1 VITFNLDKDKNNW
14 QIKSLGELLTS
25 LESGGRATGGSVS
38 YGIPSIGAEHL
49 DDFGKLNFSSMKY
62 VPKDYYYSM
71 NKGKIFKGDILVV
84 KDGATTGKVSFIDND
99 FPFPESAVNE
109 HVFIVRTNKHLLD
122 PQFAFYYLYSS
133 IGKLQILTDFR
144 GSAQGGISRGFV
156 DKVHLPLP
164 PLSIQKQIAEIL
176 EKVDTAKQ
184 KRQEAN
190 KLTVEFLQSV
200 FIEMFGDPVKNPK
213 GWDMIHLGE
222 VISVLM
228 DYHSNGSYE
237 TLRNNVKLLDT
248 PDYAYMIRTTDLE
261 KQDYE
266 TDVKY
271 VSKSSYE
278 FLKKSKIFGGEIII
292 NKIGSAGQ
300 VYLMPYLNRKVSLG
314 MNQFGLRF
322 NEKANNI
329 YIYFLLK
336 SSYGESII
344 KKKVQGAVT
353 KTITKEAVRSLIIP
367 LPPLSLQQQFAEIVN
382 KTEALK
388 EKQKQS
394 EQELENLFQ
403 CLMQRAFKGELV

>member
-1 VITFNLDKDKNNW
+1 MITFNLDKDKNNW

-213 GWDMIHLGE
+213 RWTVKKFGDIFSSIRYGT
-222 VISVLM
+222 
-228 DYHSNGSYE
+228 GSPPAYVE
-237 TLRNNVKLLDT
+237 RGIPFIRATNIKNNTIVRK
-248 PDYAYMIRTTDLE
+248 DLVFITRE
-261 KQDYE
+261 EATKIKKCELKEGNLIVVRSGVNTGDAA
-266 TDVKY
+266 V
-271 VSKSSYE
+271 VSKE
-278 FLKKSKIFGGEIII
+278 FDGTYAAYDLIIELEITQSVFYSFLINSKYGKAIIEPL
-292 NKIGSAGQ
+292 SRRAGQ
-300 VYLMPYLNRKVSLG
+300 PHLNAEQLKEIE
-314 MNQFGLRF
+314 F
-322 NEKANNI
+322 
-329 YIYFLLK
+329 YF
-336 SSYGESII
+336 
-344 KKKVQGAVT
+344 
-353 KTITKEAVRSLIIP
+353 
-367 LPPLSLQQQFAEIVN
+367 PPLSLQQLFIEIVS

-394 EQELENLFQ
+394 ELELENLFQ
-403 CLMQRAFKGELV
+403 GLMQRAFKGELVLN